1 MPNLWVK
8 DVANTSRTQ
17 GPAGSAGADFRET
30 ILATTPPTTPPGTI
44 ARKTA
49 SDPRDDA
56 FIREVDEAYREDELK
71 KFASTWGR
79 WILLAVVL
87 GLAALGGYYWW
98 KAEQQKRVEALSEQF
113 SAALGKVETGGST
126 EALADLETIGKSDN
140 PSYRALAAMTKS
152 GLALQ
157 GGEADKAIADLK
169 RVVDDA
175 QAPQPLRDVAEI
187 KLLRLQFDTLKPE
200 EILKRTERFVTGDS
214 PWFPVA
220 GEMAAL
226 AHLKAGAP
234 DKAGPLFYRIAAD
247 ERTPQS
253 SRARAEQMAAA
264 LGQDVTKIADE
275 REKAA
280 KAKAAAAA
288 PAADE
293 AAPAPEKAA
302 Q

>member
-1 MPNLWVK
+1 M
-8 DVANTSRTQ
+8 
-17 GPAGSAGADFRET
+17 
-30 ILATTPPTTPPGTI
+30 ATTPPTTP
-44 ARKTA
+44 ARTTGA

-71 KFASTWGR
+71 KFATTWGR
-79 WILLAVVL
+79 WILLAVVI

-98 KAEQQKRVEALSEQF
+98 KADQQKKVEALSEQF
-113 SAALGKVETGGST
+113 TAALVKVESGGST
-126 EALADLETIGKSDN
+126 EALAELETIGKSNN

-157 GGEADKAIADLK
+157 GGELDKATADLK

-200 EILKRTERFVTGDS
+200 EILKRTAPFITGDS

-247 ERTPQS
+247 ERTPQAT
-253 SRARAEQMAAA
+253 RARAEQMAAA
-264 LGQDVTKIADE
+264 LGQDVTKIAAE

-280 KAKAAAAA
+280 KAKADAETAEAGAPAPAAAA
-288 PAADE
+288 EADGAA
-293 AAPAPEKAA
+293 K
-302 Q
+302 

>member
-1 MPNLWVK
+1 
-8 DVANTSRTQ
+8 
-17 GPAGSAGADFRET
+17 
-30 ILATTPPTTPPGTI
+30 
-44 ARKTA
+44 
-49 SDPRDDA
+49 
-56 FIREVDEAYREDELK
+56 
-71 KFASTWGR
+71 
-79 WILLAVVL
+79 
-87 GLAALGGYYWW
+87 
-98 KAEQQKRVEALSEQF
+98 
-113 SAALGKVETGGST
+113 
-126 EALADLETIGKSDN
+126 
-140 PSYRALAAMTKS
+140 
-152 GLALQ
+152 
-157 GGEADKAIADLK
+157 
-169 RVVDDA
+169 VDDA

>member
-1 MPNLWVK
+1 M
-8 DVANTSRTQ
+8 
-17 GPAGSAGADFRET
+17 
-30 ILATTPPTTPPGTI
+30 ATTPPTTPSNSP
-44 ARKTA
+44 ARKSA
-49 SDPRDDA
+49 DPRDDA

-71 KFASTWGR
+71 KFATNWGR
-79 WILLAVVL
+79 WILLAVVI
-87 GLAALGGYYWW
+87 GLAALGGSFWW

-126 EALADLETIGKSDN
+126 EALAELEKIGQSDN

-157 GGEADKAIADLK
+157 GGEVDKATADLK

-175 QAPQPLRDVAEI
+175 QAAQPLRDVAEI

-234 DKAGPLFYRIAAD
+234 DKAGALFYRIAAD

-253 SRARAEQMAAA
+253 TRARAEQMAAA
-264 LGQDVTKIADE
+264 LGQDVTRIAAD

-280 KAKAAAAA
+280 KAKADAGQPAAADAAQPAAADAA
-288 PAADE
+288 PAA
-293 AAPAPEKAA
+293 EKAA

>member
-1 MPNLWVK
+1 
-8 DVANTSRTQ
+8 
-17 GPAGSAGADFRET
+17 
-30 ILATTPPTTPPGTI
+30 LATTPPTTP
-44 ARKTA
+44 ARTTGS

-79 WILLAVVL
+79 WILLAVVI
-87 GLAALGGYYWW
+87 GLAALGGWYWYQADQ
-98 KAEQQKRVEALSEQF
+98 KKRVEALSEQF
-113 SAALGKVETGGST
+113 TAALTKVETGGST
-126 EALADLETIGKSDN
+126 EALTELEKIGQSNN
-140 PSYRALAAMTKS
+140 PSYRSLAAITKS

-157 GGEADKAIADLK
+157 GGELDKAVADLK
-169 RVVDDA
+169 RVADDA
-175 QAPQPLRDVAEI
+175 QAPQPLREVAQI
-187 KLLRLQFDTLKPE
+187 KLLRLQFDTLKPA
-200 EILKRTERFVTGDS
+200 EILTRTEPFIAGDS

-253 SRARAEQMAAA
+253 IRARAEQMAAA
-264 LGQDVTKIADE
+264 LGQDVTKIAAD

-280 KAKAAAAA
+280 KAKAEAAAA
-288 PAADE
+288 DAPATDAPAA
-293 AAPAPEKAA
+293 AADGAA